1 MTANSGTRNKGRE
14 AGTLAGGFSA
24 PTATVSGVVEISP
37 ITSHSH
43 RHPRELSLWEHRTD
57 TITRLGPGEISAL
70 FEGASEKEIESL
82 RYDFFMGLS
91 DEQFRAIPSRV
102 FRMTLVADISRE
114 DYDRLIPKRV
124 LDRLGI
130 SIRPER
136 AVTYLANERD
146 RGPQLL
152 ITKEVVNG
160 RRRARVF
167 IAALV
172 VAGVLVVGILLSRM
186 HIL

>member
-1 MTANSGTRNKGRE
+1 MTANSGHGNARAH
-14 AGTLAGGFSA
+14 AGTLAGGFNA
-24 PTATVSGVVEISP
+24 PAGPATVSGVVEKSP
-37 ITSHSH
+37 PTSQ
-43 RHPRELSLWEHRTD
+43 RHPRELGLSEHRTD
-57 TITRLGPGEISAL
+57 TITRLTPLEIRTL
-70 FEGASEKEIESL
+70 FEGANEKEIEGI

-91 DEQFRAIPSRV
+91 DEQFRAIPPRV

-136 AVTYLANERD
+136 AVTYLAKERE

-167 IAALV
+167 IATLV
-172 VAGVLVVGILLSRM
+172 VACLFVAGILLRRM